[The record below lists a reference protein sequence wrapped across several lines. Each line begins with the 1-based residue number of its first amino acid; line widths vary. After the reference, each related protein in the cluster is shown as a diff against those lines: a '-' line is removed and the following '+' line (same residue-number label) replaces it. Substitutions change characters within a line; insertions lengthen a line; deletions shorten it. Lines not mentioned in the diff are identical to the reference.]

1 MRVPTML
8 SDDWTSWLRENLERG
23 CAPDALVR
31 TMLAGRIDGAVASQA
46 VARALAEIGAAQTPC
61 ASCWPDRF
69 AFRVANRATVGGRR
83 MEAVARL
90 ERPAAVLLDNVL
102 SSDECDYL
110 ITLSKEQMRPSTVVS
125 PDTGEMARIEER
137 SSEGAWFVRG
147 HDLTIAAIETRLA
160 ELMQVPV
167 DHGEGL
173 QVLHYRAGG
182 EYRPH
187 YDYFPPEQSGSAPH
201 LARGGQR
208 TASLIMYLNVPDA
221 GGETIFP
228 LAGAAFVPR
237 RGSALYF
244 AYCDGLGRL
253 DASSLHGGAPVV
265 GGEKWIAT
273 KWVRQQTYR

>member
-1 MRVPTML
+1 ML
-8 SDDWTSWLRENLERG
+8 SDDWTLWVRENLERG
-23 CAPDALVR
+23 CTPDVLVR
-31 TMLAGRIDGAVASQA
+31 AMLAERIDGNEASRA
-46 VARALAEIGAAQTPC
+46 VARALAEIGGAHVPI
-61 ASCWPDRF
+61 SPCWPDRF
-69 AFRVANRATVGGRR
+69 AFRVANRAIVCGRR
-83 MEAVARL
+83 MDAIARL

-102 SSDECDYL
+102 SADECDYL
-110 ITLSKEQMRPSTVVS
+110 VALSKEQMRPSTVVA
-125 PDTGEMARIEER
+125 PDTGEMAEIEER

-147 HDLTIAAIETRLA
+147 HDPTIAAIETRLA
-160 ELMQVPV
+160 ELMQAPV

-187 YDYFPPEQSGSAPH
+187 YDYFPPDQSGSAPH

-208 TASLIMYLNVPDA
+208 TASLIMYLNDPDA

-253 DASSLHGGAPVV
+253 DASSLHGGAPVA

>member
-1 MRVPTML
+1 ML
-8 SDDWTSWLRENLERG
+8 SDDWTLWVRENLERG
-23 CAPDALVR
+23 CTPDSLLQA
-31 TMLAGRIDGAVASQA
+31 MLAERIDGNEATRAVAQA
-46 VARALAEIGAAQTPC
+46 QAEIGAARTSIAP
-61 ASCWPDRF
+61 CWPDRF
-69 AFRVANRATVGGRR
+69 AFRCSNEATVGGRR
-83 MEAVARL
+83 MRVIARL

-102 SSDECDYL
+102 SARECDYL
-110 ITLSKEQMRPSTVVS
+110 VALSKRQMRPSTVVS
-125 PDTGEMARIEER
+125 PDTGEMAEIEER
-137 SSEGAWFVRG
+137 SSEGACFVRG
-147 HDLTIAAIETRLA
+147 HDETIGAIETRLA
-160 ELMQVPV
+160 ELMRVPV

-208 TASLIMYLNVPDA
+208 TASLIMYLNSPDA

-228 LAGAAFVPR
+228 LAGASFVPR

-253 DASSLHGGAPVV
+253 DASSLHGGAPVA

-273 KWVRQQTYR
+273 KWVRQQPYC